1 MNNNPTTQ
9 QKRAAFVDGINEEIK
24 LLYKEVDFRV
34 RNINIYYNE
43 IMKL

>member
-1 MNNNPTTQ
+1 MEPTKS
-9 QKRAAFVDGINEEIK
+9 QKKAAYVDGINEQID

-34 RNINIYYNE
+34 RNINSLYEE